1 MPGDRFD
8 VWALVRQAQD
18 GDAEA
23 FGRLYDHYVTL
34 VYRYVLHRVGDR
46 AQAEDFTSETFVRA
60 LRRIDSLS
68 FQGRDVGAWLVTIAR
83 TIIRDH
89 VKSSR
94 FRLEVT
100 TADMRDADQA
110 TDGPEDAV
118 VARLRA
124 LATDLDDDPSPDFR
138 AATRARLVAMAAVRS
153 PEPEPRRGPAR
164 QGSARP
170 ARRPAWRTRL
180 AAGVAGAAMAVT
192 ALGTLVA
199 LSTDAEPGD
208 TLYGLK
214 RGTEQTQLAL
224 AGDERGLTLL
234 EFATTRLQ
242 ELDRLVDGSAGT
254 PPVDLVLDTLAT
266 MDAQTSEGA
275 ALVLSQAVA
284 GGDAGP
290 LSVVS
295 GWAQD
300 QGDGLAGLQAALP
313 ADAVDAAI
321 RSLGLV
327 GDVGTR
333 AAELRVALDCPTGT
347 AVAGTDDLGPVP
359 APCAAPATPDHSA
372 PVDPSAGTADPGTP
386 VTDAPAAPSSSPA
399 PSSPT
404 PSGAPAAPSTGSGGG
419 SAGSTGSG
427 GGTAP
432 SGGGST
438 PTTSPP
444 APGGGLP
451 LPVPSLPVPG
461 GGGQPSVPSTAPTA
475 TPPPIL
481 DLPLPVCIPPILC

>member
-1 MPGDRFD
+1 VSDRHD
-8 VWALVRQAQD
+8 AAGASRRASVHGREAAL
-18 GDAEA
+18 E
-23 FGRLYDHYVTL
+23 H
-34 VYRYVLHRVGDR
+34 
-46 AQAEDFTSETFVRA
+46 
-60 LRRIDSLS
+60 
-68 FQGRDVGAWLVTIAR
+68 
-83 TIIRDH
+83 
-89 VKSSR
+89 
-94 FRLEVT
+94 
-100 TADMRDADQA
+100 
-110 TDGPEDAV
+110 
-118 VARLRA
+118 RLRA
-124 LATDLDDDPSPDFR
+124 LATDLDDEPSPDFR

-153 PEPEPRRGPAR
+153 PEPEPEPRRGPAR
-164 QGSARP
+164 LGSARP
-170 ARRPAWRTRL
+170 ARRPAWRARL
-180 AAGVAGAAMAVT
+180 AAGVTGAAVAVT

-214 RGTEQTQLAL
+214 RGTERTQLAL

-242 ELDRLVDGSAGT
+242 ELDRLVEGSAEA

-290 LSVVS
+290 LSVIS

-300 QGDGLAGLQAALP
+300 QGDGLAGLRGALP
-313 ADAVDAAI
+313 ADAEDAAT

-333 AAELRVALDCPTGT
+333 AAELQAALDCPTGA

-359 APCAAPATPDHSA
+359 APCAAPATPDTA
-372 PVDPSAGTADPGTP
+372 VPADPGAGTADPGAP
-386 VTDAPAAPSSSPA
+386 VTDAPATPSSPA
-399 PSSPT
+399 PSSPA

-419 SAGSTGSG
+419 STGSTGSG

-432 SGGGST
+432 SGGGSST

-451 LPVPSLPVPG
+451 LPVPTLPVPG

-481 DLPLPVCIPPILC
+481 DVPLPVCIRPILC